1 MQRIA
6 SSRLQ
11 ILLTHVKNYL
21 LWADIDWLANPKE
34 IAMRRIILR
43 IESLCNSAIPSPSG

>member
-1 MQRIA
+1 MQGIA
-6 SSRLQ
+6 SSRLH